1 MGLDLILVILAV
13 LLAAGI
19 GARRKIGTGSFFW
32 WSRGKGGR
40 DA

>member
-1 MGLDLILVILAV
+1 MSLDLILVILAV
-13 LLAAGI
+13 LMAAGI
-19 GARRKIGTGSFFW
+19 GIRRNIRSGSFFW